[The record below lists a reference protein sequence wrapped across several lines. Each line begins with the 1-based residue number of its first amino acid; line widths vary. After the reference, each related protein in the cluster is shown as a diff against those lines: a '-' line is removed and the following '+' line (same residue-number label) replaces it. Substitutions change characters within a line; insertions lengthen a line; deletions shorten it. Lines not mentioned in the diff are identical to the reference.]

1 MLLTPPKWSQAGVV
15 PVQLIAALAVAAA
28 AFGAGW
34 TVQGWRGSAAL
45 AALQAKHTEYANAA
59 QRLAEA
65 NARHLVRVWERGDEL
80 ATSLASQ
87 QSRITQL
94 HQEHTREINRLT
106 TGRACLSAELV
117 GVLNR
122 TQPAPTDG
130 PDALP
135 TTTGSPASAHAGA
148 FATDADVGT
157 WAATARQQYAECAAR
172 LGSLIQ
178 WHVPR
183 AE

>member
-1 MLLTPPKWSQAGVV
+1 M
-15 PVQLIAALAVAAA
+15 AA
-28 AFGAGW
+28 W
-34 TVQGWRGSAAL
+34 TVQGWRMDSAL
-45 AALQAKHTEYANAA
+45 ATLRNSHTQAQAELTERNAK
-59 QRLAEA
+59 
-65 NARHLVRVWERGDEL
+65 HLVRVWERGDEL

-122 TQPAPTDG
+122 TQPATTDG

-135 TTTGSPASAHAGA
+135 APTGSTAKSDASA
-148 FATDADVGT
+148 FATDADVGNWT
-157 WAATARQQYAECAAR
+157 ASARQQYAECAAR
-172 LGSLIQ
+172 LGSLIE
-178 WHVPR
+178 WHTK
-183 AE
+183 

>member
-1 MLLTPPKWSQAGVV
+1 MTMLLTPPKWSQAGVV

-45 AALQAKHTEYANAA
+45 AALQTQHAQAA
-59 QRLAEA
+59 QATTEA

-94 HQEHTREINRLT
+94 HQEHTHAIKRLT

-122 TQPAPTDG
+122 TQPATADG
-130 PDALP
+130 SGPLP
-135 TTTGSPASAHAGA
+135 APTGSTASADASA
-148 FATDADVGT
+148 FATDADVGN
-157 WAATARQQYAECAAR
+157 WTASARHQYAECAAR
-172 LGSLIQ
+172 LGSLIE
-178 WHVPR
+178 WHTK
-183 AE
+183 